1 MDDPLGMGKVNRSDE
16 FSEKFQKGGGHFQ
29 SKNLYCKIWTFKQ
42 GFFSM
47 KVIQK
52 GLLGYVFT
60 LLPCWTFVLHAS
72 HGKWDHKIHKCSSI
86 WTYALL
92 SQFCREKRNVTF
104 RKWGGGGIPD
114 ICHRRDRR
122 RLWRKIVH
130 VEKFSPWHVVKWK
143 ISPHDKCGE
152 TLSHGEISPHYKCG
166 ENLSSGKFLHMRKVE
181 KICHVEKFLLM
192 RDVEKICQV
201 GFK

>member
-1 MDDPLGMGKVNRSDE
+1 MGLLCLWQCLCFDWSWHWQNCNIVNIVMLTLAGDLLKTLRLWIFLRSWNVLRSLGDVKIFEIVKSVKIDK
-16 FSEKFQKGGGHFQ
+16 SEKLSIL
-29 SKNLYCKIWTFKQ
+29 SKSVHIWKLQ
-42 GFFSM
+42 G
-47 KVIQK
+47 
-52 GLLGYVFT
+52 
-60 LLPCWTFVLHAS
+60 LH
-72 HGKWDHKIHKCSSI
+72 
-86 WTYALL
+86 
-92 SQFCREKRNVTF
+92 
-104 RKWGGGGIPD
+104 IPD

-192 RDVEKICQV
+192 RDVEKINQV
-201 GFK
+201 CFK